1 MRFSRET
8 LPIVREKTEE
18 KERDEDEL
26 VFYCVDS
33 QAQFLQWVPTCAY
46 LVL

>member
-1 MRFSRET
+1 MRFSGET
-8 LPIVREKTEE
+8 LAIVREKTEQ
-18 KERDEDEL
+18 KERDEDES
-26 VFYCVDS
+26 VFYCVAS